1 LLDRAL
7 KISLLVVLLSGAASA
22 EAPAATEPIPMSPHM
37 KEFLSAE
44 AALSAEAQAA
54 DSNVEH
60 IETLRSKLRE
70 DLGSVAAAEQKSK
83 TATGTDAIALRDR
96 ANTMRVQGL
105 STLTDIVEA
114 VQELDADSAAAA
126 AYRAKLEKFL
136 PELASALIAHIETA
150 ENDMEALLEEAKAAS
165 PEERFDMEQRASR
178 SSDLIGQ
185 LLETGVELLVMTEDL
200 GVEVPTSHEQLGVHL
215 TDRARIIA
223 GRVELMSAR
232 VTDAESR
239 LAVTPDDATVQAALQ
254 AARDQL
260 ATDATRLSANLDLMD
275 ALSLETTEKRKLLF
289 ETTGEITTDVLDAE
303 VVQSLLGEW
312 LEDMSDVLVEQGP
325 SFVFKILVFSLII
338 FAFWMSARFVRR
350 VTERAVEAPH
360 LRFSLLLKRMIISL
374 SSGAVMVL
382 GLLVAL
388 SQLGVQV
395 GPLLAGLGIAGFIV
409 GFALQETLANF
420 AAGVMILA
428 YQPYDVGD
436 VIDCSGGVF
445 GKVSHMNL
453 VSTTILTFDNQTKVV
468 PNGKIWG
475 DVITNVTAQQTRRVD
490 LVFGIS
496 YTDDIPHA
504 EEVMWSVIKEH
515 SKVIADP
522 EPVVKLHELG
532 DSSVN
537 FVVRPWCA
545 REDYWDVYWDV
556 TREVK
561 MRFDREGISIPFPQ
575 RDLHLYATQTNGGA
589 PTSLGD

>member
-275 ALSLETTEKRKLLF
+275 ALGLETTEKRKLLF

-312 LEDMSDVLVEQGP
+312 LEDMSDVLVEKGP

-515 SKVIADP
+515 PKVIADP

-575 RDLHLYATQTNGGA
+575 RDLHLYPTQANGRA